1 MTPVPVQNPQRSVR
15 PVPPHRSVQRPP
27 NPSTRPGHHTSP
39 QVPHSF
45 RGPPQHLGV
54 FRPGPVF
61 RATPFSK
68 EVASVSGPSV
78 ALISDIPSVSVSDPA
93 AAPILNNHASISVP
107 VGANR
112 CDSPAF
118 VSGPTVASLPVIHAI
133 SGSNFDIHVPRSDI
147 HVPESVIH
155 VAPVSDTSVSV
166 CISNEEEEKEERK
179 SQQAKEKTQKTK
191 EKTQQTKE
199 DNIEDQTSLSQY
211 DVSRFSASQLF
222 ECVNLPTSLPQ
233 YDKAEEEDNEELS
246 EYDVSMFSALRG

>member
-1 MTPVPVQNPQRSVR
+1 
-15 PVPPHRSVQRPP
+15 
-27 NPSTRPGHHTSP
+27 
-39 QVPHSF
+39 
-45 RGPPQHLGV
+45 
-54 FRPGPVF
+54 
-61 RATPFSK
+61 
-68 EVASVSGPSV
+68 VASVSGPSV

-93 AAPILNNHASISVP
+93 AAPNLNNHASISVP

-118 VSGPTVASLPVIHAI
+118 VSGPTVASLPVIHVI

-191 EKTQQTKE
+191 EKTQTKE

-233 YDKAEEEDNEELS
+233 YDKAEEDNEELS
-246 EYDVSMFSALRG
+246 EYDVSMFSASQLFERVTIRQR